1 MIQDSESVPM
11 GATLERDVCIVGAGP
26 AGITL
31 ARELDQAG
39 RSVCL
44 LESGGFDYE
53 VSSQELYLG
62 KRPSGLLSHIPNYL
76 SDSRVRMFGGS
87 TNHWTGYCRPLDAV
101 DFQQRSWVPNS
112 GWPFGLDELRPF
124 YRRAAPL
131 LQIQSFDFPLTD
143 LSRQPLAFDRAIGIE
158 TSLYQKS
165 PPTNF
170 GRVYRKSL
178 ENSRGV
184 EVLLHANAV
193 DLETDA
199 NASLVKTVEVAS
211 LSGRRFRVR
220 AKRFVLA
227 AGGLENPRLL
237 LCANSV
243 RPKGLGNDHDVVGR
257 YFMEHLYGKDG
268 VGFAFF
274 IESPSELDLYLQ
286 EKADDVLA
294 AQHVA
299 VFSLSPELQ
308 QKNRLPNHQFRIFR
322 REAPMP
328 DDAISRAV
336 GATTLDVG
344 RAAGLRPRRGAG
356 SQVALIELGA
366 DLSPARENRVSLDNT
381 VDALGLRRLRLRYEL
396 TSLDRESIERGA
408 LVFAIALGQSLHARV
423 NLQLQGG
430 FRFSEHGRHHI
441 GTTRMHR
448 DPKLGVVDADGRVHG
463 VQNLYIAGSS
473 VFPTAG
479 RANPTFTLVALALRL
494 ADHLKREL
502 AA

>member
-11 GATLERDVCIVGAGP
+11 GTTLERDVCIVGAGP

-31 ARELDQAG
+31 ARELDRAG

-53 VSSQELYLG
+53 VPSQELYLG
-62 KRPSGLLSHIPNYL
+62 RSPSGLLSRVPNYL

-87 TNHWTGYCRPLDAV
+87 TNHWTGYCRPLDPV
-101 DFQQRSWVPNS
+101 DFEERPWIPNS
-112 GWPFGLDELRPF
+112 GWPFGFDELQPF

-131 LQIQSFDFPLTD
+131 LEIQPFDFPLSELT
-143 LSRQPLAFDRAIGIE
+143 RKPLALDPATGIE

-170 GRVYRKSL
+170 GRAYRKSL
-178 ENSRGV
+178 EDSRGV
-184 EVLLHANAV
+184 LVLLHANVV
-193 DLETDA
+193 DLETDE
-199 NASLVKTVEVAS
+199 NASHVKTAKVAS

-220 AKRFVLA
+220 AKSFVLA

-237 LCANSV
+237 LTANSV
-243 RPKGLGNDHDVVGR
+243 RPNGLGNDHDIVGR

-268 VGFAFF
+268 VGFVCF
-274 IESPSELDLYLQ
+274 IESPSELDLYLREQ
-286 EKADDVLA
+286 ADSTLA
-294 AQHVA
+294 TQHVA

-308 QKNRLPNHQFRIFR
+308 RKNSLPNHQFRIFGGD
-322 REAPMP
+322 ESKS
-328 DDAISRAV
+328 DDALSQAV
-336 GATTLDVG
+336 RSTAGDVA
-344 RAAGLRPRRGAG
+344 RAAGLRARPGAG
-356 SQVALIELGA
+356 SRMAVLELGV
-366 DLSPARENRVSLDNT
+366 DLAPDRENRVRLDHT
-381 VDALGLRRLRLRYEL
+381 VDALGLRRLRLHYQL
-396 TSLDRESIERGA
+396 TPFDRKSIETGA
-408 LVFAIALGQSLHARV
+408 LVFAMALGQSLHARV

-430 FRFSEHGRHHI
+430 FTFSEHGRHHI

-448 DPKLGVVDADGRVHG
+448 DPKRGVVDANSRVHG

-494 ADHLKREL
+494 ADHLKSEL